1 MPLLYVLSDN
11 DVHGL
16 ATQFYKYT
24 HMYRHKYENTL
35 FLTHSTHID
44 QSGGSMTVQ
53 MTTELLLMATAFQ
66 YLRVCAGKIVCSLS
80 ALFPHT
86 GLQLSGSTV

>member
-44 QSGGSMTVQ
+44 QSGGVND
-53 MTTELLLMATAFQ
+53 
-66 YLRVCAGKIVCSLS
+66 CADDN
-80 ALFPHT
+80 
-86 GLQLSGSTV
+86 

>member
-1 MPLLYVLSDN
+1 MTYMGWQHSFTD
-11 DVHGL
+11 
-16 ATQFYKYT
+16 T
-24 HMYRHKYENTL
+24 HICIDISMR
-35 FLTHSTHID
+35 THSFLLTPHILT
-44 QSGGSMTVQ
+44 SLGGSMTVQ

-66 YLRVCAGKIVCSLS
+66 YLRVCAGKIVCSLP

>member
-11 DVHGL
+11 DEHEL
-16 ATQFYKYT
+16 ATQFCKYT

-35 FLTHSTHID
+35 FLTPHILT
-44 QSGGSMTVQ
+44 SLGGSMTVQ

-66 YLRVCAGKIVCSLS
+66 YLRVCAGKIVCSLP